1 MNLPAADSPVIR
13 HPRRVEGIVA
23 GQATS
28 DGAGV
33 RLVRLLGA
41 ELQRRLDPWLMVD
54 AFSSDRPDDYL
65 AGFPSHPHRGFETVT
80 VMHAGRM
87 RHRDSAGHEGLL
99 RGGDVQ
105 WMIAGRGLVHSEMPE
120 QEDGLMAGYQLWL
133 NLPAA
138 DKLRAP
144 AWRDIPA
151 AAIPQVRTA
160 AGVQVRVIAGAS
172 HGVEGAVQRPHT
184 APLLLDLS
192 LPAGSR
198 FAQPL
203 PAAHHGFVIVRRG
216 QPVIGS
222 RTVTAGR
229 LALLAQEADSDGVV
243 LNAGQED
250 VEALLVAGRPL
261 GEPIVQHG
269 PFVMNTRAEI
279 LAAFEDYARGSFDTV
294 SPQPFD

>member
-1 MNLPAADSPVIR
+1 MTAVPDTVR
-13 HPRRVEGIVA
+13 HPRSVEGLVA

-33 RLVRLLGA
+33 RLVRLLGS
-41 ELQRRLDPWLMVD
+41 ELQRRLDPWLLVD
-54 AFSSDRPDDYL
+54 AFSSDQPDDYL

-151 AAIPQVRTA
+151 AAIPVATTA
-160 AGVQVRVIAGAS
+160 DGVQVRVIAGAS
-172 HGVEGAVQRPHT
+172 AGLTGAVQRPHT
-184 APLLLDLS
+184 EPLLLDLE
-192 LPAGSR
+192 LPPGTSY
-198 FAQPL
+198 AQAL
-203 PAAHHGFVIVRRG
+203 PAAHHAFVVVRRG
-216 QPVIGS
+216 SVMIAG
-222 RTVTAGR
+222 RTVPAGR
-229 LALLAQEADSDGVV
+229 LALLAQDITSDGVA
-243 LNAGQED
+243 LAAGGEGAA
-250 VEALLVAGRPL
+250 VLLVAGRPL

-269 PFVMNTRAEI
+269 PFVMNARADI
-279 LAAFEDYARGSFDTV
+279 LAAFEDYARGDFDAV
-294 SPQPFD
+294 VPQPFD